1 MREEIQGCVGVI
13 RDFLHVAE
21 PEATHPEDAAGVWA
35 DLCELQRLAANG
47 CLLFGP
53 RVEESEVWRR
63 EGARSAAEWMAR
75 RQGGETRDATADLN
89 AAKDLDFHPDTEEAL
104 RNGDVSSDQAKK
116 IVPGAKA
123 DPSAEKELLDAAKHG
138 GEEELKRRVRQ
149 ARATAHSRL
158 EEDDRAEKVRKSR
171 FCKTWTD
178 DVDGSLRG
186 SFKLP
191 ADDGARLL
199 AALRPFQDQVF
210 DKARRAGV
218 KERPD
223 QYAADAL
230 VAMAEAA
237 HRSGGGC
244 GSNGHGGDS
253 GGSSRPGRAP
263 ATILFRVDLSAFLR
277 GWVESGELCEIAGV
291 GPVPVDTAKAVLGE
305 AFLKLVIT
313 DGVDIRTVAHLGRAV
328 SAYVRT
334 ALEARDPVCVV
345 PGCAVAQGLEIDHWL
360 IPFAEGGPTELW
372 NLARICHRHHT
383 MKTYQRWT
391 LTGGPGHWNWHKPP
405 DDKPPDTGQTGTD
418 PPHRQADPTWEE
430 PRLFA

>member
-1 MREEIQGCVGVI
+1 MASVREEIQGCVGVI
-13 RDFLHVAE
+13 RRFLLVAD

-63 EGARSAAEWMAR
+63 EGAGSAAQWMAR
-75 RQGGETRDATADLN
+75 RQGGGTRDSAADLE
-89 AAKDLDFHPDTEEAL
+89 AAKEMDFHPDTEEAL
-104 RNGDVSSDQAKK
+104 RNGDVSSEQAKR

-123 DPSAEKELLDAAKHG
+123 DPSAEKDLLEAAKHG
-138 GEEELKRRVRQ
+138 GEEELKRKVRE
-149 ARATAHSRL
+149 ARAKAQSRL
-158 EEDDRAEKVRKSR
+158 EEDERAEKVRKSR
-171 FCKTWTD
+171 FLKTWTD
-178 DVDGSLRG
+178 DLDGALRG

-210 DKARRAGV
+210 DEARQAGV
-218 KERPD
+218 KERSD

-230 VAMAEAA
+230 VAMADAA
-237 HRSGGGC
+237 HHGGGV
-244 GSNGHGGDS
+244 GGGES

-277 GWVESGELCEIAGV
+277 GWVESGELCEIAGI
-291 GPVPVDTAKAVLGE
+291 GPVPVDTAKAVLSE

-328 SAYVRT
+328 SAHVRS

-345 PGCAVAQGLEIDHWL
+345 PGCGVAQSLEIDHWQF
-360 IPFAEGGPTELW
+360 PFAEGGPTELW

-383 MKTYQRWT
+383 MKTYQQWT
-391 LTGGPGHWNWHKPP
+391 LTGGPGQWTWHRPDPPPAQGSDPDPPP
-405 DDKPPDTGQTGTD
+405 D
-418 PPHRQADPTWEE
+418 RADPAWEE
-430 PRLFA
+430 PRLFV